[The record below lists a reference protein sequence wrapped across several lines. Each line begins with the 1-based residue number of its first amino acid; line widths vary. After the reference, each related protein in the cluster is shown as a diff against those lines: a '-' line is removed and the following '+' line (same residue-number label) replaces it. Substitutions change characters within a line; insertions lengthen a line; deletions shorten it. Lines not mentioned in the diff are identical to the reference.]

1 VLLMGEELHLYNV
14 TLMLNRAAETRRL
27 TSESHAGAVVEV
39 MNYINDTHAWVYAYM
54 VMPDHIHL
62 LFGRRNKL
70 EDVDTFAGRI
80 KRLINKAFSRRNLAK
95 MRWLDGCTE
104 YDVTLGTLKRARDY
118 ILANPVRG
126 QLVDSP
132 EDWAWSGTPQP
143 LPEAAETAME
153 EE

>member
-1 VLLMGEELHLYNV
+1 MAEELHLYNI
-14 TLMLNRAAETRRL
+14 TLMLNRASETRRL
-27 TSESHAGAVVEV
+27 TSNSHAGAVVEV
-39 MNYINDTHAWVYAYM
+39 MEYINDTHAWVYAYM

-70 EDVDTFAGRI
+70 DDVDKFAGRI

-95 MRWLDGCTE
+95 LHWRDGCVS
-104 YDVTLGTLKRARDY
+104 YDVKLGGLKRAHDY

-126 QLVDSP
+126 QLVKSP
-132 EDWAWSGTPQP
+132 EDWQWSGSPHP
-143 LPEAAETAME
+143 LPEGADAGE